1 MPLAMPPG
9 RKKNWKN
16 STAAIVQTEKAE
28 LLDPIHGV
36 ERRGRDPLEI
46 QPPDLLA
53 QDHVLLALARG
64 ELEIAGSL
72 WHGHVHREIKERRV
86 DGVALSATLDD
97 QLFQPRESVA
107 KIIRAGWRVPA
118 IELLGSWRR
127 SSWKNFH
134 SRYSKAIKVKR
145 SRCCSWWWK
154 NFGKP
159 SLASKV
165 VKDWTWSGCAWTL
178 PSSSSS
184 PKYWSWLKLRWWSVR
199 AALDGRTEPL
209 EGDAAGSAPIPM
221 IYIYI
226 PVFSDPGRPNS
237 HHRLLVLLS
246 QRCHRRMSSCY
257 EGDSS
262 HHLERNAVQVTG
274 ISFRSIWWFIAWKG
288 I

>member
-16 STAAIVQTEKAE
+16 STAAIVQTERAE

-46 QPPDLLA
+46 QPSDLLT

-86 DGVALSATLDD
+86 NGVALSATLDD

-134 SRYSKAIKVKR
+134 SRYSKAVKGGSHTSLVIAHPWR
-145 SRCCSWWWK
+145 G
-154 NFGKP
+154 FG
-159 SLASKV
+159 SEEIALLLLVVEELREAIVGEQGGEGLDVEWLCLDVAELFLVAKV
-165 VKDWTWSGCAWTL
+165 VELVK
-178 PSSSSS
+178 
-184 PKYWSWLKLRWWSVR
+184 
-199 AALDGRTEPL
+199 AALVERPRGLGRK
-209 EGDAAGSAPIPM
+209 
-221 IYIYI
+221 
-226 PVFSDPGRPNS
+226 N
-237 HHRLLVLLS
+237 
-246 QRCHRRMSSCY
+246 
-257 EGDSS
+257 
-262 HHLERNAVQVTG
+262 
-274 ISFRSIWWFIAWKG
+274 
-288 I
+288 